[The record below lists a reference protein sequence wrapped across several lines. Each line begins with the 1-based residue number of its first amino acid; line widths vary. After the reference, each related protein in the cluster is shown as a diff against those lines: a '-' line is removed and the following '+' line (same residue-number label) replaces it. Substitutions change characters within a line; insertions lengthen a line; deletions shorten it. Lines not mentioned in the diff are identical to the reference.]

1 MRRAQCAVCLAM
13 LAVALA
19 WLIGAGSAGSAPKE
33 QAKPA
38 TTAPKAVTASWKT
51 ARPSLPDWAPK
62 NPSAEFLRAARVL
75 KPTPLDIMRAA
86 GKSEAENAARVN
98 GAIIMWIAAYEFFGT
113 LSDKQ
118 IAQFLQI
125 RQMVLP
131 PGAPGKPPRHV
142 RGNQIVVPVKQL
154 TQRQRAA
161 LDRFFEAWREASK
174 GQSLPGHPE
183 FKDELLV
190 LYKMGAKRDLS
201 NVRVGFDTAQA
212 GAGHDVSI
220 IFYVTPPGGS
230 TDWVASGF
238 AQI

>member
-1 MRRAQCAVCLAM
+1 MRRVQCVVCLAT

-19 WLIGAGSAGSAPKE
+19 WLTGASRAGSAPKAK
-33 QAKPA
+33 AKPA
-38 TTAPKAVTASWKT
+38 KAAPAPASWKT

-62 NPSAEFLRAARVL
+62 HPSLEFLRAARVL
-75 KPTPLDIMRAA
+75 KPTPLDVM
-86 GKSEAENAARVN
+86 KSSGATDTENAVRVK
-98 GAIIMWIAAYEFFGT
+98 GAIILWIAAYEFFGT
-113 LSDKQ
+113 LKDEQ

-131 PGAPGKPPRHV
+131 PGAPGRPSQHV
-142 RGNQIVVPVKQL
+142 RGNQIVIPVKQL
-154 TQRQRAA
+154 TGRQRAA
-161 LDRFFEAWREASK
+161 LDRYFEASREAFK
-174 GQSLPGHPE
+174 GQRS
-183 FKDELLV
+183 DDCLLV

-212 GAGHDVSI
+212 GAGHDVSV

-230 TDWVASGF
+230 TDWVASSF